1 MESNQSLIEGR
12 VSGKIKSLAALLN
25 ISAETPHPMRILL
38 FLAVVANSLDLVAT
52 MLGIYR
58 FQNRE
63 GNPLLA
69 ELAHN
74 WWPLFIVVK
83 GLLIPTLIVLL
94 YRFRRETP
102 VLAHTGLVIVT
113 VALTVAVGQWIGW
126 MAGVLHVASLTRF

>member
-1 MESNQSLIEGR
+1 MEAR
-12 VSGKIKSLAALLN
+12 VSGKIKPLAALLDT
-25 ISAETPHPMRILL
+25 STEKPHPMRILL

-69 ELAHN
+69 ALAHN

-94 YRFRRETP
+94 YRFRRDTP
-102 VLAHTGLVIVT
+102 ILAHVGLAIVT

-126 MAGVLHVASLTRF
+126 MAGVMHVASLTRF

>member
-1 MESNQSLIEGR
+1 
-12 VSGKIKSLAALLN
+12 
-25 ISAETPHPMRILL
+25 MRILL

-52 MLGIYR
+52 MLGIYQ

-69 ELAHN
+69 ELAHH

-94 YRFRRETP
+94 YRCRRETP
-102 VLAHTGLVIVT
+102 VLAHAGLALVT

-126 MAGVLHVASLTRF
+126 MAGVLHVASWTRF